1 MEEED
6 NNNKNSQSRK
16 FKSVK
21 LVWAHYGG
29 KVRDL
34 PKCDKRIT
42 VNQVHISLV
51 YIIQGAWQIAPSNNL
66 KSMCAVYSIGPYKEK
81 STAVHFKQI

>member
-1 MEEED
+1 MYCCVVVSADERTTTTEED
-6 NNNKNSQSRK
+6 DNKIIK
-16 FKSVK
+16 AVAEFKSVK

-34 PKCDKRIT
+34 PKCDKGIT

-51 YIIQGAWQIAPSNNL
+51 YYYPG
-66 KSMCAVYSIGPYKEK
+66 
-81 STAVHFKQI
+81 

>member
-1 MEEED
+1 MEED
-6 NNNKNSQSRK
+6 NNKNSQSRK

-34 PKCDKRIT
+34 PKCDKGIT
-42 VNQVHISLV
+42 STTIDLLFYLAGVLANWPELQS
-51 YIIQGAWQIAPSNNL
+51 
-66 KSMCAVYSIGPYKEK
+66 EK
-81 STAVHFKQI
+81 YVCSVAIPIRKVCEFLSKYNDE

>member
-1 MEEED
+1 MMEEEED

-51 YIIQGAWQIAPSNNL
+51 YIIQGA
-66 KSMCAVYSIGPYKEK
+66 
-81 STAVHFKQI
+81 